1 MAACQVLL
9 VDQGLSRSR
18 EWGPVLETKG
28 HSLTRTAELPE
39 VVELVSSSY
48 DLVVVHGPSVGDAL
62 LPFLS
67 VLTAE
72 EEAPDVVVA
81 MDTPDAARAVAWM
94 KSGARDCLMAP
105 VTSEQIG
112 LLADARAVSLS
123 TSRGRVAGKTRIITC
138 NPRMEALLT
147 MLDRVADS
155 SASVLISGESGTGK
169 ELIARYVHG
178 RSARNRGPFVAVNC
192 AALPESLMESELFGH
207 EKGAFTGASARKI
220 GKFELA
226 EGGTLLLDEITEMP
240 VVLQAKLLRA
250 IQEKEVDRLG
260 GTAPVSINVRV
271 VATTNRDVKEAMAQG
286 EFREDLYFRLNVI
299 PVKLPPLRE
308 RQEDIEALARHF
320 MARFSAQDGRSV
332 KNLTSDAVDR
342 LRNYPF
348 AGNVRELENLIH
360 RAVLLADGDTLGA
373 DALWFEEGEMPLPLP
388 APVAAMSHDFKGT
401 PLREVERMVIFDT
414 LGQTGGNRTH
424 AAKILGIS
432 VRTLRNKLNEYRAD
446 GTEIP

>member
-1 MAACQVLL
+1 MAACRVLL

-28 HSLTRTAELPE
+28 HGLTRVAGLPE
-39 VVELVSSSY
+39 VTELARESY
-48 DLVVVHGPSVGDAL
+48 DLVVVHAPSAGEAL
-62 LPFLS
+62 SPFL
-67 VLTAE
+67 VALAGE
-72 EEAPDVVVA
+72 EEAPDVVVV

-94 KSGARDCLMAP
+94 KCGARDCLMAP

-112 LLADARAVSLS
+112 LLADGRAAASAS
-123 TSRGRVAGKTRIITC
+123 GRGRVAGKTQIVTC
-138 NPRMEALLT
+138 NPRMEALLS

-155 SASVLISGESGTGK
+155 SASVLITGESGTGK

-178 RSARNRGPFVAVNC
+178 KSSRSKGPFVAVNC

-207 EKGAFTGASARKI
+207 EKGAFTGAIGRKA

-240 VVLQAKLLRA
+240 VTLQAKLLRA

-260 GTAPVSINVRV
+260 GTAPVSVNVRV
-271 VATTNRDVKEAMAQG
+271 VATTNRDLKEAIETR

-299 PVKLPPLRE
+299 PVKIPPLRE
-308 RQEDIEALARHF
+308 RKEDIEALARHF
-320 MARFSAQDGRSV
+320 MARFSALDGRIV
-332 KNLTSDAVDR
+332 KNLTEDAVGR
-342 LRNYPF
+342 LQNYPF

-360 RAVLLADGDTLGA
+360 RAVLLADGETIGA
-373 DALWFEEGEMPLPLP
+373 EALWFEEGEMPLPTP
-388 APVAAMSHDFKGT
+388 ATQAEISHDFKGA
-401 PLREVERMVIFDT
+401 PLREVERIVIFDT
-414 LGQTGGNRTH
+414 LEQTGGNRTH

-446 GTEIP
+446 GSEIP